1 MAAQDIPTVQG
12 NLLYNP
18 CFSILLSTCS
28 CASLTSVHQNPFTGI
43 IQPIGLAPTKAK
55 NLVGM
60 ASLLLERHN
69 GQVPST
75 FEELEALPGV
85 GHKTAS
91 VVMAQAFGHPAFPVD
106 THIHR

>member
-12 NLLYNP
+12 NLLYNL

-28 CASLTSVHQNPFTGI
+28 CASLTSVHRYPFTGI